1 MTIPQTPR
9 RRLLAACALAFAASA
24 VANPG
29 MAAGGWGWGTEQV
42 QGSGKIMRQ
51 TRDVSRFNGVA
62 MSLPGH
68 VEIRTGGGS
77 EGLTIETDD
86 NLLQQIETVVE
97 DGTLKIRTRNKV
109 NIKTRNLKIVVQ
121 ARELDRLA
129 MAGSGSIDADRVN
142 GSKVRFDIGGSGSI
156 KVRKAEGDSID
167 VNLGGSGSL
176 KVDEGSARSLS
187 ASIGGSGNVDL
198 TRVRVD
204 KANVTVAGSGDAT
217 LWVKNSLNLTVA
229 GSGDVNYYGDPQV
242 STSVVG
248 SGGARRLGAA
258 PQ

>member
-1 MTIPQTPR
+1 MTNPQNP

-24 VANPG
+24 VTLPG

-42 QGSGKIMRQ
+42 QGNGNIKRQ
-51 TRDVSRFNGVA
+51 SRELSHFNGVA

-68 VEIRTGGGS
+68 VEIRTGAS
-77 EGLTIETDD
+77 AEGLTIETDD
-86 NLLQQIETVVE
+86 NLLSQIETVVE
-97 DGTLKIRTRNKV
+97 DGTLKIRTKNKV
-109 NIKTRNLKIVVQ
+109 NLKTRNLKIVVQ
-121 ARELDRLA
+121 ARELDRLS

-167 VNLGGSGSL
+167 VNLGGSGGL
-176 KVDEGSARSLS
+176 KVDEGGARNLS
-187 ASIGGSGNVDL
+187 ASIGGSGTVDMA
-198 TRVRVD
+198 RVHVD
-204 KANVTVAGSGDAT
+204 KASVTVAGSGDAT
-217 LWVKNSLNLTVA
+217 LWIKNTLNLTVA

-248 SGGARRLGAA
+248 SGGTKRLGAA